1 MTLPQKALK
10 LRLQVAQLLHQL
22 IEDDSFKVGSR
33 LPSERKLVEQF
44 KVSRSSIREA
54 IRALEAVG
62 ILESRRGAGNIVLS
76 KQANV
81 ITHSHVI
88 TEETEAKEIMEIL
101 EMRRG
106 LELEAVR
113 LATERI
119 TMEQEKTLQC
129 YIGEMRIANCEA
141 VAQAIETGFHQQIV
155 EYSGNRL
162 LQRYFTSIM
171 QMTQGLDVFGV
182 CSHSQLM
189 LEVHAEL
196 CESIVERLPDAAEA
210 ALKHYFAILIDAQR

>member
-1 MTLPQKALK
+1 
-10 LRLQVAQLLHQL
+10 
-22 IEDDSFKVGSR
+22 
-33 LPSERKLVEQF
+33 
-44 KVSRSSIREA
+44 
-54 IRALEAVG
+54 G